1 MYNVVQYSSR
11 EYRGYKGNTLV
22 WLIVVHYLAACNG
35 MIFNQCPRDGF
46 NASIGKYGYYV
57 AYSAPVEC
65 KTGNNARIIGN
76 LKRIIGSFLGN
87 KGIE

>member
-1 MYNVVQYSSR
+1 MYNVVQYSIKSTG
-11 EYRGYKGNTLV
+11 GYKGNTLV

-46 NASIGKYGYYV
+46 SASIGKYGYYV

-65 KTGNNARIIGN
+65 KTGKNNRQLEKNYRLIFG
-76 LKRIIGSFLGN
+76 
-87 KGIE
+87 E

>member
-1 MYNVVQYSSR
+1 MLYYSSK
-11 EYRGYKGNTLV
+11 EYRDYNAGEYTCGS
-22 WLIVVHYLAACNG
+22 IVVNYLGACNG
-35 MIFNQCPRDGF
+35 MIFNSCPCDGF
-46 NASIGKYGYYV
+46 NASIGKYGYSV

>member
-1 MYNVVQYSSR
+1 MYNVVQYSSK
-11 EYRGYKGNTLV
+11 EYRGYKAGEYTCGSF
-22 WLIVVHYLAACNG
+22 WLACNG

-46 NASIGKYGYYV
+46 SASIGKYGYSA

-87 KGIE
+87 KRIE